1 MARDA
6 ISSNAT
12 PCVYASNQHFL
23 QNGVMTWSY
32 TSDVGMM
39 HLVIPFFLQ
48 IAVGDASAQVA
59 SLWEEKTQG
68 TLGTPDAYG
77 PWAEKWVPMVLPATI
92 QPNHQTV
99 PQWHCLLP
107 VPSHDSHPHPSPRCS
122 ARDSVMSA
130 NSCK

>member
-1 MARDA
+1 MALDA

-23 QNGVMTWSY
+23 QNVEMTWSY

-48 IAVGDASAQVA
+48 IAVGDASVQVA

-68 TLGTPDAYG
+68 TLGTPMARG
-77 PWAEKWVPMVLPATI
+77 PKSGCPWYC
-92 QPNHQTV
+92 QQRSDQTTRQCHSGV
-99 PQWHCLLP
+99 AC
-107 VPSHDSHPHPSPRCS
+107 SPRLPS
-122 ARDSVMSA
+122 LPLPS
-130 NSCK
+130 